1 MKSLRAVQLLLG
13 NSKLVSTVRYL
24 GLWSSDR
31 PGTVHMNDRFECAMG
46 PESMAARSAV
56 VPPQTPQTPHTKRS
70 PRGGDRLTASAS
82 AFGLHI
88 ALVLGAAA
96 PFSHAS
102 QPLWELGLGVGA
114 LSLPH
119 YRGSDRTRQWLLP
132 VPYGVYRGEIF
143 RATREGARAVLLESD
158 RLDLDL
164 SVAASAPVDSGD
176 DPARRGMPDLAATV
190 EFGPNVNFTAAKGVN
205 WKLDLRLPVRAV
217 YTLGSEAR
225 SIGWTA
231 SPVLNLDLQLHGWD
245 IGLQGGP
252 MWGSRAY
259 HAHFYDVAT
268 TYATS
273 GRAAYQA
280 SGGRAGWR
288 ATLGL
293 SRRFSRL
300 WVGGF
305 MRADSVANAV
315 FEASP
320 LVRKRDN
327 VSFGI
332 VLSSVLLT
340 SGTLV
345 SDER

>member
-1 MKSLRAVQLLLG
+1 M
-13 NSKLVSTVRYL
+13 
-24 GLWSSDR
+24 
-31 PGTVHMNDRFECAMG
+31 
-46 PESMAARSAV
+46 
-56 VPPQTPQTPHTKRS
+56 
-70 PRGGDRLTASAS
+70 
-82 AFGLHI
+82 
-88 ALVLGAAA
+88 
-96 PFSHAS
+96 
-102 QPLWELGLGVGA
+102 
-114 LSLPH
+114 
-119 YRGSDRTRQWLLP
+119 
-132 VPYGVYRGEIF
+132 
-143 RATREGARAVLLESD
+143 
-158 RLDLDL
+158 
-164 SVAASAPVDSGD
+164 
-176 DPARRGMPDLAATV
+176 
-190 EFGPNVNFTAAKGVN
+190 NFTAAKGVG

-231 SPVLNLDLQLHGWD
+231 SPVVNLDLQLHGWD

-252 MWGSRAY
+252 MWGSRAH

-273 GRAAYQA
+273 ERAAYQA

-293 SRRFSRL
+293 SRHFSRL

-305 MRADSVANAV
+305 VRADSVANAV

-320 LVRKRDN
+320 LVRKRDS